1 MKHANSLGKYAVV
14 VLALAASLA
23 AQTHGVPASVSSQNF
38 GGRSTA
44 TPGVA
49 ASVTS
54 LGPKGYQ
61 PSPPTCCIN
70 PLFPIS
76 TTPQQPTHRPHPR
89 PPVYPGYGYGYSYY
103 VPYYYDYS
111 QPAETQS
118 AEPAQTQVQDEYK
131 GGPTIFDR
139 RGSGN
144 LAPIERQETTAAAPA
159 EKPSSQ
165 AATEEPA
172 PALPETLLVFK
183 DGHQLEIGNY
193 AIIGDTLFDLTP
205 GHRRKVALAELDLA
219 STIRQNDDRGVDFRL
234 PPGVKAD

>member
-1 MKHANSLGKYAVV
+1 MEHGLGKHALV

-23 AQTHGVPASVSSQNF
+23 AQTRGVPASVTSQNF
-38 GGRSTA
+38 GGRTMA

-61 PSPPTCCIN
+61 PSPPCCIN

-76 TTPQQPTHRPHPR
+76 TTPQPPTHRPHPR

-103 VPYYYDYS
+103 APYYYDYS
-111 QPAETQS
+111 QPAETQA
-118 AEPAQTQVQDEYK
+118 AEPAPVQDEYK

-144 LAPIERQETTAAAPA
+144 LAPMERQEATAPA
-159 EKPSSQ
+159 EQPTSQ
-165 AATEEPA
+165 AVAAEEPA

-183 DGHQLEIGNY
+183 DGHELEIGNY

-205 GHRRKVALAELDLA
+205 GHRRKVALADLDLA